1 MLPFQSPMREF
12 AAGGHGSCSGMRGPV
27 NCAGIFWRRTPWRR
41 TRPSDG
47 PGSVGMYGLHSA
59 LWNAPRLA
67 IWLPVVASG
76 VSLVLVLDVL
86 GTLELE
92 G

>member
-1 MLPFQSPMREF
+1 
-12 AAGGHGSCSGMRGPV
+12 
-27 NCAGIFWRRTPWRR
+27 
-41 TRPSDG
+41 
-47 PGSVGMYGLHSA
+47 MYGLHSA